1 MSASF
6 TYDIVRDCALLE
18 KEKTF
23 RNLYELICAH
33 GDVKAAVWLEGDEE
47 KSLTFNQL
55 KQQADNWAVAL
66 AKVFGTE
73 GRVCISLDSCKE
85 WFPLFWGLVRSG
97 HDILTLDASLPD
109 DKAEKLMAE
118 CNCKAIVSG
127 KRHKFS
133 PDIKQALVS
142 DFINSPN
149 VDGYTPIWGHD
160 IALCTSGTTS
170 DSRIFVYNEE
180 TICYLALFSRKVHD
194 ENRLLIDDCCF
205 RTLAF
210 LPFHHVLGFA
220 AIFIWSHFLGDT
232 MVYLKDRSPLTIT
245 RTMQKCKANQIVAV
259 PILANSIYRSVMAKI
274 NNQGVL
280 ERNIFK
286 GMVSTSLAIQTFAPK
301 TGLRIAKSMF
311 RKIQKQIFGTNM
323 KSIVLGGS
331 HTDPESLR
339 FLNAIGYYTI
349 CGFGMTETAING
361 FETSYRLDNR
371 LLGSIGAPMD
381 YTEYKIQE
389 TGRKNKKET
398 EPKKPGKTGELLIRG
413 KGLHDGRFVDG
424 KLLPPDIDK
433 DGWFHTGD
441 IIRIIEAPGQYFIEG
456 RIKEVIVNESGEN
469 VYPDEMEDAF
479 SGIKDQYTILGL
491 KRPHSKYEDIT
502 LAVGIGEKI
511 GDESYI
517 QNLSREIRLVN
528 KTLPGY
534 KRLAR
539 AIVTGES
546 MPMTTTMKVK
556 RIRLKEMIESGEL
569 KFRNLDLSSKAEDTE
584 IRPSESDS
592 TAPAASAGAP
602 KDEKILYLV
611 KGIYAQVLNLP
622 ADSID
627 PDANFIDDLG
637 GDSLEVL
644 DIITRAEDT
653 FSVMIPTECYPVCAT
668 INGAVDILTKLIN
681 HDSVEGGKQELVER
695 TAVTRFEDSAEYK
708 HFEDRVDEL
717 MKDGNNPY
725 FVCHESPLRDTS
737 VIDGKEVLDFG
748 SYNYVGMSGRKEVN
762 DAAKAAIDKYGT
774 SASGSRLLAGQK
786 KVHEE
791 LEKEIA
797 EWKHSE
803 SALVCVGGHSTNVT
817 VVGNFCGKNDLILYD
832 ALAHNSVEQGCK
844 LSDATAKPFPHND
857 LAALE
862 RILIAQR
869 KYFEKV
875 LIVIEGAYSMDGDI
889 SDVPGF
895 VALKKKYGCFL
906 MVDEAHSACVLGKT
920 GGGVDEY
927 FGLAPDDIDIK
938 MGTLSKG
945 LGTCGGYLAGRK
957 CLIEYLRYNLPG
969 FVFSVGMSPAL
980 AAGSLEAVRLL
991 RANPEIMESLHSNIK
1006 FFAEE
1011 AGKRKL
1017 DIGRAGETAI
1027 LPVLIGPDE
1036 NAVALSNELLKR
1048 GVSVPPALY
1057 PAVPKNKAR
1066 LRFDVCS
1073 EHKKE
1078 QIVYALD
1085 TLIQAAKDLGIDL
1098 PLKE

>member
-1 MSASF
+1 MSANF
-6 TYDIVRDCALLE
+6 KYDIVRDCALLE
-18 KEKTF
+18 KERTF
-23 RNLYELICAH
+23 KNLYGLICAH
-33 GDVKAAVWLEGDEE
+33 GDVKAAMWLEGDEE
-47 KSLTFNQL
+47 KSLTFNEL
-55 KQQADNWAVAL
+55 SKLADNWAAAL
-66 AKVFGTE
+66 SKIFGNE
-73 GRVCISLDSCKE
+73 GRICISLDSCKE

-97 HDILTLDASLPD
+97 HDVLTLDAAMPD
-109 DKAEKLMAE
+109 DKVGKMMQD
-118 CNCKAIVSG
+118 CGCTGIVSA
-127 KRHKFS
+127 KRHKLDS
-133 PDIKQALVS
+133 RYKQVLVS
-142 DFINSPN
+142 DLVNSPD
-149 VDGYTPIWGHD
+149 VDSYEEIWGHD
-160 IALCTSGTTS
+160 VALCTSGTTS

-180 TICYLALFSRKVHD
+180 TICYLALFSKKVRL

-205 RTLAF
+205 KTLAF

-232 MVYLKDRSPLTIT
+232 MVYLKDRAPLTIT
-245 RTMQKCKANQIVAV
+245 RTMQKLKVNQIVAV
-259 PILANSIYRSVMAKI
+259 PILANSIYKTIQGKI
-274 NNQGVL
+274 NKQGIL
-280 ERNIFK
+280 ERSAFK
-286 GMVSTSLAIQTFAPK
+286 ALISLSLAIQTFAPK
-301 TGLRIAKSMF
+301 TGLKIAGSMF
-311 RKIQKQIFGTNM
+311 RSIQKKIFGTNV

-331 HTDPESLR
+331 HTDPDSLR

-381 YTEYKIQE
+381 YTEYKIKPLK
-389 TGRKNKKET
+389 GKAGSDG
-398 EPKKPGKTGELLIRG
+398 EPKKPGKSGELLIRG

-424 KLLPPDIDK
+424 KLLPPDLDK
-433 DGWFHTGD
+433 DGWFASGD
-441 IIRIIEAPGQYFIEG
+441 IIRIIEGPKQYFIEG

-469 VYPDEMEDAF
+469 VYPDELEDAF
-479 SGIKDQYTILGL
+479 TQIKDQYTVIGL
-491 KRPHSKYEDIT
+491 KKAHGHYEDIT
-502 LAVGIGEKI
+502 LVAGVGDKI
-511 GDESYI
+511 SDEAYI
-517 QNLSREIRLVN
+517 DELARKIRVVN
-528 KTLPGY
+528 KNLPGY
-534 KRLAR
+534 KRLSR
-539 AIVTGES
+539 ALVTGEA
-546 MPMTTTMKVK
+546 MPMTTTLKVK
-556 RIRLKEMIESGEL
+556 RIEL
-569 KFRNLDLSSKAEDTE
+569 KGMITGGKLQYRNLDLTAREGDEDAPTPVKTEEYGSKH
-584 IRPSESDS
+584 
-592 TAPAASAGAP
+592 
-602 KDEKILYLV
+602 EKLRYLV
-611 KGIYAQVLNLP
+611 KGIYSQVLNVP
-622 ADSID
+622 ADSIN

-637 GDSLEVL
+637 GDSLKVL
-644 DIITRAEDT
+644 DIITKAEET
-653 FSVMIPTECYPVCAT
+653 FSVMIPTECYPACAT
-668 INGAVDILTKLIN
+668 INGAVEVLTKLIN
-681 HDSVEGGKQELVER
+681 HDVVTGDKRELTEC
-695 TAVTRFEDSAEYK
+695 TPVTKFEDSEEYR
-708 HFEDRVDEL
+708 HFEKRVEEL
-717 MKDGNNPY
+717 MGEGGNPY

-774 SASGSRLLAGQK
+774 SASGSRLLAGEK

-791 LEKEIA
+791 LEKAIA
-797 EWKHSE
+797 EWKNSE
-803 SALVCVGGHSTNVT
+803 DALVCVGGHSTNVT

-832 ALAHNSVEQGCK
+832 ALAHNSVEQGCR
-844 LSDATAKPFPHND
+844 LSEATSKPFPHND
-857 LAALE
+857 LDALE

-927 FGLAPDDIDIK
+927 FGLNHDDIDIK

-991 RANPEIMESLHSNIK
+991 RANPEIMESLHENIR

-1011 AGKRKL
+1011 ARKRKL

-1078 QIVYALD
+1078 QITYALD
-1085 TLIQAAKDLGIDL
+1085 TLVQAAKDLGIDL

>member
-1 MSASF
+1 MSTF

-23 RNLYELICAH
+23 KNLYGLICAH
-33 GDVKAAVWLEGDEE
+33 GDVKAAMWLEGDEE
-47 KSLTFNQL
+47 KSLTFNELHQMTN
-55 KQQADNWAVAL
+55 NWAARL
-66 AKVFGTE
+66 ETIFGNS

-97 HDILTLDASLPD
+97 HDVLSLDASLPD
-109 DKAEKLMAE
+109 KRVEEMMAE
-118 CNCKAIVSG
+118 CGCRCIVSG
-127 KRHKFS
+127 KRHDLS
-133 PDIKQALVS
+133 PDITQCTVS
-142 DFINSPN
+142 ELIDSPE
-149 VDGYTPIWGHD
+149 VSSYQEKWGHD

-170 DSRIFVYNEE
+170 DSRIFVYDEE
-180 TICYLALFSRKVHD
+180 TICYLALFSKKVHN

-205 RTLAF
+205 KTLAF

-245 RTMQKCKANQIVAV
+245 RTMQKCKVNQIVAV
-259 PILANSIYRSVMAKI
+259 PILANSICKTVKAKI
-274 NNQGVL
+274 NGQGL
-280 ERNIFK
+280 FERTMFK
-286 GMVSTSLAIQTFAPK
+286 SMTAISLAIQTFAPK

-311 RKIQKQIFGTNM
+311 RSIQKQIFGTNI

-331 HTDPESLR
+331 HTDPESLK

-381 YTEYKIQE
+381 YTEYRIKEI
-389 TGRKNKKET
+389 KNEKPADG
-398 EPKKPGKTGELLIRG
+398 EPRKPGKTGELYIRG
-413 KGLHDGRFVDG
+413 KGLHDGRFVGG
-424 KLLPPDIDK
+424 KLLPPDVDSE
-433 DGWFHTGD
+433 GWFASGD
-441 IIRIIEAPGQYFIEG
+441 ILRYVEGPKQYFIEG

-469 VYPDEMEDAF
+469 VYPDEMEDTF
-479 SGIKDQYTILGL
+479 SFIKEQFTVLGL
-491 KRPHSKYEDIT
+491 KKAHSRYEDIT
-502 LAVGIGEKI
+502 LAVGVGDKI
-511 GDESYI
+511 ADSAYI
-517 QNLSREIRLVN
+517 EELSRNIRIAN
-528 KTLPGY
+528 KNLPGY
-534 KRLAR
+534 KRISR
-539 AIVTGES
+539 AIATPDA
-546 MPMTTTMKVK
+546 MPMTTTLKVK
-556 RIRLKEMIESGEL
+556 RIKLKEMIETGAISY
-569 KFRNLDLSSKAEDTE
+569 RNLDLTSKASDAEAAAKA
-584 IRPSESDS
+584 SEKEPV
-592 TAPAASAGAP
+592 TTNGN
-602 KDEKILYLV
+602 EKIRYLV
-611 KGIYAQVLNLP
+611 KGIYSQVLNIP

-637 GDSLEVL
+637 GDSLKVL

-681 HDSVEGGKQELVER
+681 NSPVSGAQTARTER
-695 TAVTRFEDSAEYK
+695 KPVTKFEDSEEYI
-708 HFEDRVDEL
+708 HFEERVRSL
-717 MKDGNNPY
+717 MSDGGNPY

-791 LEKEIA
+791 LEREIA

-832 ALAHNSVEQGCK
+832 ALAHNSVEQGCR
-844 LSDATAKPFPHND
+844 LSEATSKPFPHND
-857 LAALE
+857 LEALE
-862 RILIAQR
+862 HILAAQR
-869 KYFEKV
+869 KYYEKV

-927 FGLAPDDIDIK
+927 FGLQPDDIDIK

-945 LGTCGGYLAGRK
+945 LGTCGGYLAGRR
-957 CLIEYLRYNLPG
+957 CVIEYLRYNLPG
-969 FVFSVGMSPAL
+969 FVFSVGISPAL

-991 RANPEIMESLHSNIK
+991 RANPEIMESLHENIR

-1011 AGKRKL
+1011 ARKRKL
-1017 DIGRAGETAI
+1017 DIGLAGKTAI

-1078 QIVYALD
+1078 QIIYALD
-1085 TLIQAAKDLGIDL
+1085 TLVQAAKDLGIDL